1 MRGVIPDIMTVDTEG
16 SDALVLLGAAKTLA
30 SGRVG
35 YLEFEY
41 HAIGPWARRALSDV
55 IAYLDNLAFDCWW
68 AGQGQTFRITGAQ
81 RVQTPSSL
89 VTLDVRENHGHSD
102 FTCVFRFRVHS
113 HDLD

>member
-30 SGRVG
+30 SGHVG

-68 AGQGQTFRITGAQ
+68 AGQGQTFRITGCWD
-81 RVQTPSSL
+81 SSYEQHEWAN
-89 VTLDVRENHGHSD
+89 VVCAHRRN
-102 FTCVFRFRVHS
+102 TCWHRALS
-113 HDLD
+113 GCEG